1 MNRTESVP
9 SGIRLQ
15 QLIQNHHV
23 EILAREKNNGKFI
36 HLYNIGTYWVAF
48 ERSACRLN
56 GLFPSSEISLFRVPG
71 LPDYVVMA
79 SISVDEAEAYFS
91 KHIVF
96 RDGVH
101 HKVLSDNLLAT
112 RDYYKWHEVAVRS
125 VLQ

>member
-1 MNRTESVP
+1 MAEIIP
-9 SGIRLQ
+9 SGICLKN
-15 QLIQNHHV
+15 LIQDHHA
-23 EILAREKNNGKFI
+23 EILAREKNNDRCI

-56 GLFPSSEISLFRVPG
+56 GLFPSGDISLFRVPG

-79 SISVDEAEAYFS
+79 SIPVDEAEAYFS

-101 HKVLSDNLLAT
+101 HKVLSDNRLVT
-112 RDYYKWHEVAVRS
+112 RDYYKWHEVAVKS